1 MTEARITIP
10 VWYDFASTL
19 CYVAHRVMERMAPEL
34 EGLGLWLDW
43 QPLDLTQ
50 LLGPYPRGEPM
61 PDERRANA
69 RRVADDLGVAV
80 DAPAVWHDSRAVG
93 AAAIALAL
101 AAGSHEATWRERVF
115 SALFEERREAPDEA
129 ETAGWIRELG
139 WSLPADA
146 LATGRTALRY
156 PAFARTGALAGTPD
170 RRGLSP
176 HRAEHS
182 GGDTWRACRVRLS
195 GRTAPEAAH
204 ACNGTHRVVLHTRAA
219 AGRSSVHGLHLAERR
234 YFSLR

>member
-115 SALFEERREAPDEA
+115 SALFEEHREAPDEA

-139 WSLPADA
+139 WSLPPDA
-146 LATGRTALRY
+146 LATGRTALSVQ
-156 PAFARTGALAGTPD
+156 T
-170 RRGLSP
+170 
-176 HRAEHS
+176 
-182 GGDTWRACRVRLS
+182 
-195 GRTAPEAAH
+195 EAARE
-204 ACNGTHRVVLHTRAA
+204 AMVTGVPTFMLGEWPFGGIQSEETMTHILRRFAEKQ
-219 AGRSSVHGLHLAERR
+219 RERR
-234 YFSLR
+234 AL